1 MKKALLP
8 VLLAGATLTT
18 GCLEEKKT
26 AVATAE
32 SQPTV
37 KKEDAVAVVN
47 GKYIGKKTLETLEN
61 EISMRSRGQ
70 QFPKDKLIEEL
81 IQRELLVQDAIQKQL
96 DKSPE
101 FIERM
106 NTVKSSLLSQAAL
119 QNFLKSNPISEAQLK
134 AEYDKKMGAA
144 GTEYKARHILLKTE
158 EEAKAVIEELNNG
171 ADFVELAKAKST
183 GPSGPQGGDLGWFAP
198 DRMVPPFSEAVI
210 ALENG
215 KVSAE
220 PVKTQFGYHV
230 ILREDAREQTP
241 PPFEAVKEQI
251 KPVLQRE
258 IVQQLMEN
266 LRKQAK
272 VEILYKEPAKPA
284 PTIEPISDAEL
295 KKIEGAI
302 KSKVEEANAA
312 KEAVEQQ

>member
-134 AEYDKKMGAA
+134 AEYDKKMGAV

-258 IVQQLMEN
+258 VVQQLMEN

>member
-258 IVQQLMEN
+258 VVQQLMEN